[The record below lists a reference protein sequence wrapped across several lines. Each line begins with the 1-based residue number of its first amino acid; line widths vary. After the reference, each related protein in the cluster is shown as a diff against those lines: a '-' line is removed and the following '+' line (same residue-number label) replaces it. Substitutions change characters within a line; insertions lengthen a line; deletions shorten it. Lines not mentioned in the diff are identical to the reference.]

1 MGMDTLRDLKS
12 KQAAL
17 KRGLVDKEYSVH
29 FGDYLF

>member
-17 KRGLVDKEYSVH
+17 KRELADKEYFVH
-29 FGDYLF
+29 FEDYLP